1 MLCYCNQNI
10 LLIVNIENKDII
22 FLKMPLILQN
32 NELPARCNLLLEF
45 LTLEETNFL
54 QRLKEFSFY
63 DTIYTSNI
71 DFEDFNAIWI
81 HLKAF
86 YA

>member
-1 MLCYCNQNI
+1 MECCLCLEYDACSTYV
-10 LLIVNIENKDII
+10 LIYK
-22 FLKMPLILQN
+22 
-32 NELPARCNLLLEF
+32 CNLMLEF
-45 LTLEETNFL
+45 LTLKETNFL
-54 QRLKEFSFY
+54 QGLKEFSFY